1 MAESTAWP
9 LCRND
14 SLSAQFAGSG
24 LNSLA
29 AIAFACEK
37 PLLVER
43 MIGAAKTISPW
54 GYELDSATEQVA

>member
-1 MAESTAWP
+1 
-9 LCRND
+9 
-14 SLSAQFAGSG
+14 

>member
-1 MAESTAWP
+1 M
-9 LCRND
+9 
-14 SLSAQFAGSG
+14 
-24 LNSLA
+24 A

-37 PLLVER
+37 PLLGER